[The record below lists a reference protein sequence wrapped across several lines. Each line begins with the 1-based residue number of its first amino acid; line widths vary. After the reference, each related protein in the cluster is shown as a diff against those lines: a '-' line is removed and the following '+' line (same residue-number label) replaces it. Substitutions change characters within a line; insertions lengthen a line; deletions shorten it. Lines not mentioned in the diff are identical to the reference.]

1 MLPRWL
7 SCFALL
13 VLCFCGP
20 AFAQLSPAIPT
31 DVRRAMDQLAK
42 EPFRA
47 DMAFLADDLLE
58 GRGTGTR
65 GQELAARY
73 VAAQFEALGLKPAG
87 TGGTFYQRVPLREV
101 TIAPEK
107 CSVTLSENGN
117 SASLKW
123 GDDFIMAG
131 NSVREDSQ
139 VEAPVV
145 FVGYGVT
152 TPDGSYDDYAG
163 VDAKGKIV
171 AILSG
176 APPSLSSELRAHVGS
191 SREKARLAT
200 AHGAVGVILVRPPQ
214 ADELLPWARSV
225 IGVRF
230 PSMRWLGPD
239 SQPGDVFPQIRAAA
253 SLSTPASEKIFAH
266 APKSWQQVLNDAAAS
281 KPQSFALPIAA
292 KIHVVS
298 THRETSSP
306 NVVGVLP
313 GSDPS
318 LKNEYVVYSAHTDHL
333 GIGAPINGDSI
344 YNGAA
349 DDASGVAA
357 LLVLAQAFK
366 SLPRSPA
373 RSILFLATTA
383 EEKGL
388 LGADYFA
395 EFPTVPRKSLVADL
409 NMDGASVFYTFDEIV
424 ALGGPSSSLNGVV
437 ERDARLVGMKLIPDP
452 QPEQLGFV
460 RNDEYSFV
468 RRGVPAI
475 SLGEGFHAKDPK
487 VDGKKIADDYVRLHY
502 HAPSD
507 DMSQPFDFDASVQFM
522 QINFLVGY
530 DVAQAPQRPAWNM
543 SDFFGKTFGHP

>member
-1 MLPRWL
+1 MLLRRL
-7 SCFALL
+7 FFLALIL
-13 VLCFCGP
+13 LCDRASAQISPSIP
-20 AFAQLSPAIPT
+20 AE
-31 DVRRAMDQLAK
+31 VRKAMEQLAK

-47 DMAFLADDLLE
+47 HMAFLAADLLE

-73 VAAQFEALGLKPAG
+73 VAAQFEVLGLTPAG
-87 TGGTFYQRVPLREV
+87 TAGTFYQRVPLREV
-101 TIAPEK
+101 TVVPER
-107 CSVTLSENGN
+107 CSVTLTENGN
-117 SASLKW
+117 RVNLKW
-123 GDDFIMAG
+123 GEDFIAPG
-131 NSVREDSQ
+131 SAVREDTE

-171 AILSG
+171 AYLSG
-176 APPSLSSELRAHVGS
+176 APPSLPGELRAHVGAF
-191 SREKARLAT
+191 REKMRRAV
-200 AHGAVGVILVRPPQ
+200 AHGAVGNIVLRPPQ
-214 ADELLPWARSV
+214 QDAILPWARSV
-225 IGVRF
+225 IGMRF

-239 SQPGDVFPQIRAAA
+239 SRPSDTFAEMRGGAALSTAA
-253 SLSTPASEKIFAH
+253 SERVFQHAS
-266 APKSWQQVLNDAAAS
+266 KSWEQVLSDAAGS
-281 KPQSFALPIAA
+281 KPQSFDLPIKA
-292 KIHVVS
+292 KIQVVS
-298 THRETSSP
+298 RHRETDSP
-306 NVVGVLP
+306 NVVAVLP

-318 LKNEYVVYSAHTDHL
+318 LKSEYVVYSAHTDHL
-333 GIGAPINGDSI
+333 GIGPPINGDSI

-357 LLVLAQAFK
+357 LLVLAKAFK
-366 SLPRSPA
+366 SLPHPPA

-409 NMDGASVFYTFDEIV
+409 NMDGASVFYTFDEVV
-424 ALGGPSSSLNGVV
+424 ALGGPSSSLNGVI
-437 ERDARLVGMKLIPDP
+437 ERDATLLGLKLIPDP

-468 RRGVPAI
+468 RRGVPAVL
-475 SLGEGFHAKDPK
+475 LGEGLHARDPE
-487 VDGKKIADDYVRLHY
+487 VDSKKLSDDYVRLHY

-507 DMSQPFDFDASVQFM
+507 DMSQHFDFDASVQFM
-522 QINFLVGY
+522 QMNFLVGY
-530 DVAQAPQRPAWNM
+530 DVAQAPERPTWNRN
-543 SDFFGKTFGHP
+543 DFFGKTFGHE

>member
-1 MLPRWL
+1 MPLRRL
-7 SCFALL
+7 FLLALIL
-13 VLCFCGP
+13 YWRP
-20 AFAQLSPAIPT
+20 ACAQTSPSISA
-31 DVRRAMDQLAK
+31 DARKAMDLLAK

-47 DMAFLADDLLE
+47 HMAFLADDLLE

-73 VAAQFEALGLKPAG
+73 VAAQFEAMGLTPAG
-87 TGGTFYQRVPLREV
+87 AAGSFYQRVPLREITV
-101 TIAPEK
+101 IPEK
-107 CSVTLSENGN
+107 CSFTLTENGN
-117 SASLKW
+117 FSTLKW
-123 GDDFIMAG
+123 GDDFIMFG
-131 NSVREDSQ
+131 NALKEDSEI
-139 VEAPVV
+139 EAPVV
-145 FVGYGVT
+145 FVGYGVA

-163 VDAKGKIV
+163 VDVNGKIV
-171 AILSG
+171 AFLSG
-176 APPSLSSELRAHVGS
+176 APPSLPSELRAHVGS
-191 SREKARLAT
+191 TREKQRLAV
-200 AHGAVGVILVRPPQ
+200 AHGAIGAIGVRPPQ
-214 ADELLPWARSV
+214 ADAILPWARSV

-239 SQPGDVFPQIRAAA
+239 SQPGDTFPQIRGVAA
-253 SLSTPASEKIFAH
+253 LSTPASEKLFQH
-266 APKSWQQVLNDAAAS
+266 ATKSWEQVLKDAAAS
-281 KPQSFALPIAA
+281 KPQSFPLPITA

-298 THRETSSP
+298 QHRQVSSP
-306 NVVGVLP
+306 NVIAVLP

-333 GIGAPINGDSI
+333 GIGPPINGDSI

-366 SLPRSPA
+366 SLPHPPA
-373 RSILFLATTA
+373 RSILFLATTG

-395 EFPTVPRKSLVADL
+395 EYPTVPRKSLVADF

-424 ALGGPSSSLNGVV
+424 ALGGPSSSLGSLI
-437 ERDARLVGMKLIPDP
+437 ERDAPLLGLKLIPDP

-468 RRGVPAI
+468 RRGVPAV
-475 SLGEGFHAKDPK
+475 SLNEGFHAKDPK
-487 VDGKKIADDYVRLHY
+487 VDGKKLADDYIRLHY

-507 DMSQPFDFDASVQFM
+507 DMSQPLDFDASVQFM
-522 QINFLVGY
+522 QINFLAGY
-530 DVAQAPQRPAWNM
+530 HVAQAAQRPTWNM
-543 SDFFGKTFGHP
+543 SDFFGKTFGKP

>member
-1 MLPRWL
+1 MPLRHL
-7 SCFALL
+7 SFFAFVLL
-13 VLCFCGP
+13 CNP
-20 AFAQLSPAIPT
+20 ASAQISPSVPA
-31 DVRRAMDQLAK
+31 DVRKALDQLAK

-47 DMAFLADDLLE
+47 HMAFLADDLLE

-73 VAAQFEALGLKPAG
+73 VAAQFEVLGLTPAG
-87 TGGTFYQRVPLREV
+87 TAGTFYQRVPLREV
-101 TIAPEK
+101 TVVPEK
-107 CSVTLSENGN
+107 CSVTLTENGN
-117 SASLKW
+117 PVDLKW
-123 GDDFIMAG
+123 GDDFITPGSA
-131 NSVREDSQ
+131 VREDTE

-152 TPDGSYDDYAG
+152 TPDGGYDDYAG

-171 AILSG
+171 AYLSG
-176 APPSLSSELRAHVGS
+176 APPSLPSELRAHVGTF
-191 SREKARLAT
+191 REKARRAV
-200 AHGAVGVILVRPPQ
+200 AHGAIGTIVLRPPQ
-214 ADELLPWARSV
+214 QDALLPWPRSV
-225 IGVRF
+225 IGIRF

-239 SQPGDVFPQIRAAA
+239 SRPSDTFPEIRGAAA
-253 SLSTPASEKIFAH
+253 LSTAASERIFQH
-266 APKSWQQVLNDAAAS
+266 ASKSWEQVLRDAAGS
-281 KPQSFALPIAA
+281 KPQSFPLPITA

-298 THRETSSP
+298 LHRETGSP
-306 NVVGVLP
+306 NVVAVLP

-318 LKNEYVVYSAHTDHL
+318 LKSEYVIYSAHTDHL
-333 GIGAPINGDSI
+333 GIGLPINGDSI

-357 LLVLAQAFK
+357 LLVLARAFK
-366 SLPRSPA
+366 SLPHPPA

-395 EFPTVPRKSLVADL
+395 EFPTVPRESLVADL
-409 NMDGASVFYTFDEIV
+409 NMDGASVFYAFDEVV
-424 ALGGPSSSLNGVV
+424 ALGGPSSSLNSVI
-437 ERDARLVGMKLIPDP
+437 ERDARLLGLKLIPDP

-468 RRGVPAI
+468 RRGVPAV

-487 VDGKKIADDYVRLHY
+487 VDGKRLADDYVRLHY

-507 DMSQPFDFDASVQFM
+507 DMSQHFDFDASVQFM

-530 DVAQAPQRPAWNM
+530 DVAQVPQRPTWNM
-543 SDFFGKTFGHP
+543 NDFFGKTFGRQ

>member
-1 MLPRWL
+1 MPLRRLL
-7 SCFALL
+7 SLSMILAASS
-13 VLCFCGP
+13 
-20 AFAQLSPAIPT
+20 AFAQTNASISPEA
-31 DVRRAMDQLAK
+31 RKAMDQLAK

-47 DMAFLADDLLE
+47 HMAFLADDLLE

-73 VAAQFEALGLKPAG
+73 VAAQFEALGLSAAG
-87 TGGTFYQRVPLREV
+87 VAGSFYQRVPLREV
-101 TIAPEK
+101 TVVPEK
-107 CSVTLSENGN
+107 CAVTLTENGT
-117 SASLKW
+117 SATLKW
-123 GDDFIMAG
+123 GDDFIAG
-131 NSVREDSQ
+131 GSSLKEDSE

-145 FVGYGVT
+145 FVGYGVA

-191 SREKARLAT
+191 GREKARLAV
-200 AHGAVGVILVRPPQ
+200 AHGAIGIIGVRPPQ
-214 ADELLPWARSV
+214 ADALLPWARSI

-239 SQPGDVFPQIRAAA
+239 SQPGDVFPRIRAGAA
-253 SLSTPASEKIFAH
+253 LSTPASEKIFAH
-266 APKSWQQVLNDAAAS
+266 APKSWEQVLKDAAAS
-281 KPQSFALPIAA
+281 KPQSFPLPITAR
-292 KIHVVS
+292 IHLVS
-298 THRETSSP
+298 QHRETSSP
-306 NVVGVLP
+306 NVVAVLP

-366 SLPRSPA
+366 SLPHPPA

-437 ERDARLVGMKLIPDP
+437 ERNAPLVGMKLIPDP

-475 SLGEGFHAKDPK
+475 SLSEGFHAKDPK
-487 VDGKKIADDYVRLHY
+487 VDGKKLADDYVRLRY

-507 DMSQPFDFDASVQFM
+507 DMSQPLDFDASVQFM

-530 DVAQAPQRPAWNM
+530 DVAQAPQRPTWNP

>member
-1 MLPRWL
+1 MPLRRATL
-7 SCFALL
+7 FALL
-13 VLCFCGP
+13 FSCGP
-20 AFAQLSPAIPT
+20 AFGQVNPSVPA
-31 DVRRAMDQLAK
+31 DARKAMDQLAK
-42 EPFRA
+42 APFRA
-47 DMAFLADDLLE
+47 HMAFLADDLLE

-73 VAAQFEALGLKPAG
+73 VAAQFEALGLTPAG

-101 TIAPEK
+101 TVVPEK
-107 CSVTLSENGN
+107 CSVTLTENGN

-123 GDDFIMAG
+123 GDDFIAFG
-131 NSVREDSQ
+131 SSIREDAE

-145 FVGYGVT
+145 FVGYGT
-152 TPDGSYDDYAG
+152 ATSDGSYDDYAG
-163 VDAKGKIV
+163 VDVKGKII
-171 AILSG
+171 AALSG

-191 SREKARLAT
+191 TREKQRLAV
-200 AHGAVGVILVRPPQ
+200 AHGAIGVIALRPPQ
-214 ADELLPWARSV
+214 ADQILPWARSI

-239 SQPGDVFPQIRAAA
+239 SQPGDVFPQLRAAA
-253 SLSTPASEKIFAH
+253 GLSTPSSERLFAH
-266 APKSWQQVLNDAAAS
+266 APKSWEQVLKDAAAS
-281 KPQSFALPIAA
+281 KPQSFALPITA

-298 THRETSSP
+298 QHRETSSP
-306 NVVGVLP
+306 NVVAVLR
-313 GSDPS
+313 GSDRS

-333 GIGAPINGDSI
+333 GIGTPINGDAI

-366 SLPRSPA
+366 SLPKPPA
-373 RSILFLATTA
+373 RSILFLATTG

-395 EFPTVPRKSLVADL
+395 EFPTVPRTSLVADL

-437 ERDARLVGMKLIPDP
+437 ERDAPLLGMKLIPDP

-475 SLGEGFHAKDPK
+475 SLEEGFHAKDPR
-487 VDGKKIADDYVRLHY
+487 VDGKKIADDYIRLHY

-507 DMSQPFDFDASVQFM
+507 DMSQPLDFDASVQFM

-530 DVAQAPQRPAWNM
+530 DVAQTPQRPAWNQ
-543 SDFFGKTFGHP
+543 SDFFGKTFGHR